1 MNLIL
6 KNNNT
11 LLLDDFKFKC
21 VIGKNGKSFNKKEG
35 DLKTPKGTFSLG
47 PLFYRKDKFTNPQ
60 TKLSKI
66 SIKKNMGWC
75 DDVNNKF
82 YNKQI
87 LIDKKIRHEKMYRSD
102 DIYNLVI
109 VINYNTKN
117 IIKNKGSAIFI
128 HLTNNYKKTRGYIA
142 LKENDMLVLLKMVN
156 KNTKIKI
163 V

>member
-21 VIGKNGKSFNKKEG
+21 VIGKKGKSFNKKEG
-35 DLKTPKGTFSLG
+35 DLKTPKGIFSLG
-47 PLFYRKDKFTNPQ
+47 PLFYRKDKFNNLQ
-60 TKLSKI
+60 TKLPKI
-66 SIKKNMGWC
+66 PIKKNMGWC
-75 DDVNNKF
+75 DDVNNNF
-82 YNKQI
+82 YNKPI
-87 LIDKKIRHEKMYRSD
+87 LIDKKIKHEKMYRSD

-128 HLTNNYKKTRGYIA
+128 HLTNNYKKTRGCIA
-142 LKENDMLVLLKMVN
+142 LKENDMLVLLKMIN
-156 KNTKIKI
+156 KKTKIK
-163 V
+163 VV

>member
-47 PLFYRKDKFTNPQ
+47 PLFYRKDKFNNPQ
-60 TKLSKI
+60 TKLPKI
-66 SIKKNMGWC
+66 PIKKNMGWC

-82 YNKQI
+82 YNKPI
-87 LIDKKIRHEKMYRSD
+87 LIDKKIKHEKMYRSD

-128 HLTNNYKKTRGYIA
+128 HLTNNYKKTRGCIA
-142 LKENDMLVLLKMVN
+142 LKENDMLVLLKMIN
-156 KNTKIKI
+156 KKTKIR
-163 V
+163 VV

>member
-21 VIGKNGKSFNKKEG
+21 VIGKNGKSYNKKEG

-47 PLFYRKDKFTNPQ
+47 PLFYRKDKFTDPQ
-60 TKLSKI
+60 TKIPKI
-66 SIKKNMGWC
+66 PIKKNMGWC
-75 DDVNNKF
+75 DDVTNKF
-82 YNKQI
+82 YNKPI
-87 LIDKKIRHEKMYRSD
+87 LIDKKIRHEKMYRND

-128 HLTNNYKKTRGYIA
+128 HLTNNYKKTRGCIA

>member
-21 VIGKNGKSFNKKEG
+21 VIGKNGRSFDKKEG

-47 PLFYRKDKFTNPQ
+47 PLFYRKDKFTNPP

-66 SIKKNMGWC
+66 PIKKNMGWC

-82 YNKQI
+82 YNKPI

-128 HLTNNYKKTRGYIA
+128 HLTNNYKKTRGCIA
-142 LKENDMLVLLKMVN
+142 LKENDMLVLLKMIN

>member
-21 VIGKNGKSFNKKEG
+21 VIGKNGRSFNKKEG
-35 DLKTPKGTFSLG
+35 DLKTPKGTFLLG
-47 PLFYRKDKFTNPQ
+47 PLFYRKDKFTDPQ
-60 TKLSKI
+60 TKLTKI
-66 SIKKNMGWC
+66 PIKKNMGWC
-75 DDVNNKF
+75 DDVNSKF
-82 YNKQI
+82 YNKPI
-87 LIDKKIRHEKMYRSD
+87 LIDKKIRHEKMYRND

-128 HLTNNYKKTRGYIA
+128 HLTNNYKKTHGCIA
-142 LKENDMLVLLKMVN
+142 LKENDMLVLLKMIN

>member
-47 PLFYRKDKFTNPQ
+47 PLFYRKDKITNPR

-66 SIKKNMGWC
+66 PIKKNMGWC
-75 DDVNNKF
+75 DDADNKF
-82 YNKQI
+82 YNKPI
-87 LIDKKIRHEKMYRSD
+87 LIDKKIRHEKMFRND

-128 HLTNNYKKTRGYIA
+128 HLTNNYKKTRGCIA
-142 LKENDMLVLLKMVN
+142 LKENDMLVLLKMIN

>member
-60 TKLSKI
+60 TKLRKI
-66 SIKKNMGWC
+66 PIKKNMGWC
-75 DDVNNKF
+75 DDVKSKF
-82 YNKQI
+82 YNKPI

-117 IIKNKGSAIFI
+117 IIKNKGSAIFL
-128 HLTNNYKKTRGYIA
+128 HLTNNYKKTRGCIA
-142 LKENDMLVLLKMVN
+142 LKENDMLVLLKMIN

>member
-47 PLFYRKDKFTNPQ
+47 PLFYRKDKFTNLQ
-60 TKLSKI
+60 TKLTKI
-66 SIKKNMGWC
+66 SMKKNMGWC
-75 DDVNNKF
+75 DDVKNKF
-82 YNKQI
+82 YNKPI

-128 HLTNNYKKTRGYIA
+128 HLTNNYKKTRGCIA
-142 LKENDMLVLLKMVN
+142 LKENDMLVLLKMIN

>member
-21 VIGKNGKSFNKKEG
+21 VIGKNGRSFDKKEG

-47 PLFYRKDKFTNPQ
+47 PLFYRKDKFTNPP

-66 SIKKNMGWC
+66 PIKKNMGWC
-75 DDVNNKF
+75 DDINNKF
-82 YNKQI
+82 YNKPI

-128 HLTNNYKKTRGYIA
+128 HLTNNYKKTRGCIA
-142 LKENDMLVLLKMVN
+142 LKENDMLVLLKMIN
-156 KNTKIKI
+156 KKTKIKI
-163 V
+163 I

>member
-6 KNNNT
+6 KNNNN

-21 VIGKNGKSFNKKEG
+21 AIGKNGRSFNKKEG

-66 SIKKNMGWC
+66 PIKKNMGWC
-75 DDVNNKF
+75 DDANNKF

-128 HLTNNYKKTRGYIA
+128 HLTNNYKKTRGCIA

>member
-21 VIGKNGKSFNKKEG
+21 VIGKNGRSFDKKEG

-47 PLFYRKDKFTNPQ
+47 PLFYRKDKFTNPP

-66 SIKKNMGWC
+66 PIKKNMGWC

-82 YNKQI
+82 YNKPI

-128 HLTNNYKKTRGYIA
+128 HLTNNYKKTRGCIA
-142 LKENDMLVLLKMVN
+142 LKENDMLVLLKMIN
-156 KNTKIKI
+156 KKTKIKI
-163 V
+163 I